1 MNWEGKTVLITGGTG
16 YLGTFLSSYLHE
28 MGGAKKILC
37 YARDPHKHE
46 LMQRT
51 HPWVRP
57 FVGDIRDYQRLD
69 MAMESAEVCIH
80 AAAMKSVP
88 MCEYNSVDAMSI
100 NVWGTL
106 NVLNSARSHGVRVVF
121 ISSDKAVEPIN
132 LYGKTKALA
141 EHAALAYNAYSKD
154 RLVSA
159 VRYGNVM
166 GSTGS
171 VLPLWRDWPKD
182 QPLKLTHRD
191 MTRFWVDPEDAVD
204 LIELAADNPGKLVV
218 GAHPSFRVS
227 DLASVMA
234 EDRGV
239 EEVGKRQGEKLHET
253 LVGSHEGDE
262 YTSGNNDWWLSKE
275 DMRERVSNSVHQ
287 AQSGNGRGRE
297 GGGRGPQ
304 VLAPYS
310 WPED

>member
-1 MNWEGKTVLITGGTG
+1 MNWEGRRVLITGGTG
-16 YLGTFLSSYLHE
+16 YLGTFLCSYLHE
-28 MGGAKKILC
+28 MGGAEKILC

-57 FVGDIRDYQRLD
+57 FVGDVRDLQRLD
-69 MAMESAEVCIH
+69 MAMDGADVCIH

-88 MCEYNSVDAMSI
+88 MCEYNSTDAISI
-100 NVWGTL
+100 NVGGTQ
-106 NVLNSARSHGVRVVF
+106 NVLNSARNHGVRVVV

-141 EHAALAYNAYSKD
+141 EHAALAYNAYS
-154 RLVSA
+154 RGSPVSA

-171 VLPLWRDWPKD
+171 VLPLWRGWPDD
-182 QPLKLTHRD
+182 QPLKLTDRD
-191 MTRFWVDPEDAVD
+191 MTRFWVDPEDAVE
-204 LIELAADNPGKLVV
+204 LIELAVMSPGKLIV

-227 DLASVMA
+227 DLASVM
-234 EDRGV
+234 EDGRGV
-239 EEVGKRQGEKLHET
+239 EEVGKRQGEKMHET

-275 DMRERVSNSVHQ
+275 DLRELVFNPLHQ

-304 VLAPYS
+304 VLSPYS
-310 WPED
+310 WPKD